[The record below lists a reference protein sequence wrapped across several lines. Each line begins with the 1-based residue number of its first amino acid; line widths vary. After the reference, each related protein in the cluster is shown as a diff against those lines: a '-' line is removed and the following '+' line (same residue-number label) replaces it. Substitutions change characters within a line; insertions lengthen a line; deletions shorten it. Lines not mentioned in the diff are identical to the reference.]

1 MRTLCFLYTAQLPQN
16 NILSLQKK
24 RKKNALRQNKGNT
37 LLALQTCR
45 ATRKG
50 TQTTAA
56 TYGKKGLR
64 LRARI
69 HGKNK
74 PATGESVTGFV
85 NTY

>member
-1 MRTLCFLYTAQLPQN
+1 MFALP
-16 NILSLQKK
+16 
-24 RKKNALRQNKGNT
+24 
-37 LLALQTCR
+37 TCR

-50 TQTTAA
+50 AQATAA
-56 TYGKKGLR
+56 KKQKGKKGLR